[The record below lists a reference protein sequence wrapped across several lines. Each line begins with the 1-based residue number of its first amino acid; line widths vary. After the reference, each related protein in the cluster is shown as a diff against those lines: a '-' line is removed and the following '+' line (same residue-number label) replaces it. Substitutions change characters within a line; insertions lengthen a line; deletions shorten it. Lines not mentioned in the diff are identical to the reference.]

1 MQAKVFTFIKQV
13 MDDEEI
19 ISKAT
24 GGDRKALEELLK
36 RYQGWVYNIALSFV
50 AERDDA
56 ADITQEVLVKIVTKL
71 GTFRFES
78 DFKTWVYRIIK
89 NHFLNMRRS
98 KYENYTMTFEQF
110 GKDLDE
116 IRDEKLS
123 DYSFEVEEKYLVE
136 EAKLSCM
143 KAMLLCLDREQR
155 LIFILGELFEF
166 SDAIGSEIM
175 EISKENFRI
184 KLHRAKQQLY
194 NFMDN
199 KCGLINKNNPCRC
212 AHKTAG
218 YIKLGFVDPVKLHF
232 QKDIVATI
240 ENVAEQKVEAYS
252 NEVLSEYKKLYQE
265 HPFLKSPEGLESIRN
280 LLSSE
285 TIQKTFNFDQ

>member
-1 MQAKVFTFIKQV
+1 MQAKVFTFIRQA
-13 MDDEEI
+13 MDDKELINKE
-19 ISKAT
+19 T
-24 GGDRKALEELLK
+24 GGDRKALEEILK
-36 RYQGWVYNIALSFV
+36 RYQGWVYNTALSFV

-71 GTFRFES
+71 GMFKFES

-89 NHFLNMRRS
+89 NHFLNMKRS
-98 KYENYTMTFEQF
+98 KYENYTMTFDQF

-123 DYSFEVEEKYLVE
+123 NYSFEAEEKYLVE

-166 SDAIGSEIM
+166 NDAIGGEIM
-175 EISKENFRI
+175 EISKENFRV

-194 NFMDN
+194 NFMDG
-199 KCGLINKNNPCRC
+199 KCGLINKKNPCRC
-212 AHKTAG
+212 SRKTAG
-218 YIKLGFVDPVKLHF
+218 FIKLGFVDPMKLHF

-240 ENVAEQKVEAYS
+240 EKVAEQKVEAYS
-252 NEVLSEYKKLYQE
+252 NAVLSDYKKLYQE
-265 HPFLKSPEGLESIRN
+265 HPFLKSPEGLESIRK
-280 LLSSE
+280 LLSSDDL
-285 TIQKTFNFDQ
+285 KNTFNF